1 MAIYIGEEP
10 TPVSDRVQFI
20 SLGTFFIVFMVGYPL
35 TKDAPD
41 IIQWIFTIITLL
53 SNKKAGS
60 TPSLTTGQFGYLL
73 EQTSQKG
80 TKYYQFKG
88 QQVPQGMAIPSYAD
102 AAEPSQPAQPAP
114 SQAPVHPSDQ
124 KEMPYWFAPY
134 AMKINF
140 IYEEMKGVSD
150 KPMTQQQALDGA
162 KKADESYGNK
172 AYGNETYGDQKISKD
187 ELEDIFGGPM
197 SEPVSLED
205 K

>member
-1 MAIYIGEEP
+1 MELKFFRILKADPLGEP
-10 TPVSDRVQFI
+10 WSANG
-20 SLGTFFIVFMVGYPL
+20 GTFQTFWCQFAGVEHPV
-35 TKDAPD
+35 KV
-41 IIQWIFTIITLL
+41 
-53 SNKKAGS
+53 NKKAGS